1 MAEDIQRL
9 MKHAH
14 DLERR
19 GRKADAVLTYDAA
32 SEIARMRAE
41 LTWQLISTAPQDGTV
56 FLARNY
62 DGELWVAKFITNA
75 GTGPQLV
82 FRTNEN
88 WEPRSFIVHE
98 IDGKRLLEED
108 EEYAKANEK
117 WHSHWSYW
125 RRGYEFKPTHWMRL
139 SPPPMA
145 QGEQPVRSDMR
156 EKD

>member
-1 MAEDIQRL
+1 MSNAVAEDVGRL

-19 GRKADAVLTYDAA
+19 GRKMDAELTYSAA
-32 SEIARMRAE
+32 AEIARMRAE
-41 LTWQLISTAPQDGTV
+41 LSWQLIATAPKDGTV
-56 FLARNY
+56 FLARNH
-62 DGELWVAKFITNA
+62 DGEIWVAKYVTRPGA
-75 GTGPQLV
+75 GPQLV

-88 WEPRSFIVHE
+88 WQPRSFIVHE

-108 EEYAKANEK
+108 EEYAQANEK

-139 SPPPMA
+139 PMPPTS
-145 QGEQPVRSDMR
+145 QGESA
-156 EKD
+156 